1 MTNYVPIN
9 NTILRD
15 IVRCFNSQ
23 YWSRFMNK
31 RVGLVFDEKTHCF
44 QSYNQGYRK
53 TGNNYMNKY
62 MVFNNQNNFLHILV
76 RVVLLHGHYESI
88 QI

>member
-23 YWSRFMNK
+23 YWSRFMHK
-31 RVGLVFDEKTHCF
+31 RVGLVFDKKKHTVFRVIIKVTEK
-44 QSYNQGYRK
+44 
-53 TGNNYMNKY
+53 
-62 MVFNNQNNFLHILV
+62 LV
-76 RVVLLHGHYESI
+76 IIR
-88 QI
+88 

>member
-9 NTILRD
+9 NTISRD

-23 YWSRFMNK
+23 YWSRFIHK
-31 RVGLVFDEKTHCF
+31 RVGLEFDDKTHCF

-53 TGNNYMNKY
+53 TGNN
-62 MVFNNQNNFLHILV
+62 
-76 RVVLLHGHYESI
+76 
-88 QI
+88 

>member
-23 YWSRFMNK
+23 YF
-31 RVGLVFDEKTHCF
+31 EKD
-44 QSYNQGYRK
+44 
-53 TGNNYMNKY
+53 
-62 MVFNNQNNFLHILV
+62 IL
-76 RVVLLHGHYESI
+76 
-88 QI
+88 